1 MLYSLLTHNG
11 IPNGIIKASL
21 VYIWYFKITCVL
33 AQLIGEIERKLCGI
47 SSYRLQE
54 RIRGN
59 DVIAIEWCTWAAQF
73 FPFRLIARS
82 ISH

>member
-33 AQLIGEIERKLCGI
+33 AQLIGEIERKLFGI
-47 SSYRLQE
+47 YIYLLQA

-59 DVIAIEWCTWAAQF
+59 DVFAIEWCAWPAQF
-73 FPFRLIARS
+73 LPFRLIALS